1 MKKIVI
7 QAIIC
12 MLLVAGYNAATGSEI
27 DSIKNAAQAVSA
39 QMNKEY
45 TTNDIKA
52 GKNAAVQV
60 FTNLPAKISTVF
72 EDREYGEPIDEA
84 FSGKSTLVYAV
95 AGGTVTTVSKND
107 TIGNYIVISHGGE
120 SESIYGNLSQIKV
133 KSMQKIKK
141 GQIIASFEKNGE
153 SDFFYSITE
162 K

>member
-7 QAIIC
+7 QTIIC
-12 MLLVAGYNAATGSEI
+12 LLLVAGYNAAIDSNI
-27 DSIKNAAQAVSA
+27 DSIKNVAQTVSV

-45 TTNDIKA
+45 TSADIKA

-60 FTNLPAKISTVF
+60 FTNLPTKISTVF

-84 FSGKSTLVYAV
+84 FSGNSTLVYAV
-95 AGGTVTTVSKND
+95 AGGTVTTVGEND

-141 GQIIASFEKNGE
+141 GQIIGSFSKSNG
-153 SDFFYSITE
+153 SDFYYSIT
-162 K
+162 KK